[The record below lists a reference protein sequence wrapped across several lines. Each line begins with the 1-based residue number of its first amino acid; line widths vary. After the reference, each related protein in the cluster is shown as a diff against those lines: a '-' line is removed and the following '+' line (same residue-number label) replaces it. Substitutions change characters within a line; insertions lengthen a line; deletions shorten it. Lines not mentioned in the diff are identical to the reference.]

1 MVSNFT
7 SLQPGGVGLLQKY
20 SIKQARDVDVWYDAD
35 WAFNGGLNN
44 HSRAARKRM
53 QELRVAYYNKT
64 WNATGR
70 FVDLH

>member
-1 MVSNFT
+1 M
-7 SLQPGGVGLLQKY
+7 QKY
-20 SIKQARDVDVWYDAD
+20 SIKLARDVDAWRDAD

-64 WNATGR
+64 LDATEN

>member
-1 MVSNFT
+1 M
-7 SLQPGGVGLLQKY
+7 QKY
-20 SIKQARDVDVWYDAD
+20 SIKSARDVDAWRDAD
-35 WAFNGGLNN
+35 WGFNGGLNN

-64 WNATGR
+64 LDATEK